1 MIVTKHK
8 NLLKAEAEYGH
19 LVALCGKTVSSRAI
33 TEFAEWATCSI
44 CLRHSANQ
52 PESNVRVIRGCV

>member
-8 NLLKAEAEYGH
+8 HLLKAEAEYGH

-33 TEFAEWATCSI
+33 AGEGQATC
-44 CLRHSANQ
+44 ANCRRQLATQ
-52 PESNVRVIRGCV
+52 PESNVSVIRGCV